1 MKTIKLW
8 NITWDP
14 AGKGYNT
21 VCEFSTASFYSEN
34 DNITAA
40 EALDN
45 VEKQAG
51 ARVLGCSM
59 EIINGKVD

>member
-8 NITWDP
+8 NIKWDP
-14 AGKGYNT
+14 TGKGYDM
-21 VCEFSTASFYSEN
+21 VSEFSTASFYSEN

-40 EALDN
+40 EALAN

-51 ARVLGCSM
+51 TRVLSCSM
-59 EIINGKVD
+59 EILDGKVD